1 MDNWFYIWL
10 IIGSILMLS
19 ELIGTDFF
27 LLFLGLSALVTSIV
41 GVVGANWQVQV
52 IVFCILSFCS
62 IIFWFYRHSKHKA
75 NAQAYEPNM
84 GPKNLVG
91 RSSKVDVIEGD
102 TAVKIIV
109 NDTVYLATCK
119 DMASLQVGDQ
129 VRIVDF
135 DSAKDRLIIE
145 KETK

>member
-1 MDNWFYIWL
+1 
-10 IIGSILMLS
+10 
-19 ELIGTDFF
+19 
-27 LLFLGLSALVTSIV
+27 
-41 GVVGANWQVQV
+41 
-52 IVFCILSFCS
+52 
-62 IIFWFYRHSKHKA
+62 
-75 NAQAYEPNM
+75 M

-91 RSSKVDVIEGD
+91 RSSKVDAIEGD

-145 KETK
+145 KDTK

>member
-27 LLFLGLSALVTSIV
+27 LLFLGLSALVTYIV
-41 GVVGANWQVQV
+41 GVFGASWQVQV

-75 NAQAYEPNM
+75 NAPAYEPNM

-91 RSSKVDVIEGD
+91 RSSKVDAIEGD

-145 KETK
+145 KDTK